1 MEKNETPEKNDASKE
16 KNEASNRPMAPH
28 SSSLRLYKDNYD
40 DITTICR
47 HTGRKQAEEIRDLVD
62 EALLARRLGYGG
74 GLLFILNKYEE
85 LLDRNTR
92 EKQSLTLNMREFYG
106 LLLETLAASIG
117 ARRMSWN
124 YLARTV
130 LKQSGYSDDQIGDRY
145 EAEMQACV
153 EERDL
158 IADELEQA
166 MDGLAS
172 GERQSGEA
180 RTDSPASPAGL
191 IPEEKTS

>member
-1 MEKNETPEKNDASKE
+1 MTLNIGELMENNETPEKNDTP
-16 KNEASNRPMAPH
+16 NRPMAPK

-40 DITTICR
+40 EIVTICS
-47 HTGRKQAEEIRDLVD
+47 HTGRSQADEIRGLVD

-74 GLLFILNKYEE
+74 GILIILRKYEE

-124 YLARTV
+124 YLA
-130 LKQSGYSDDQIGDRY
+130 
-145 EAEMQACV
+145 
-153 EERDL
+153 
-158 IADELEQA
+158 
-166 MDGLAS
+166 
-172 GERQSGEA
+172 
-180 RTDSPASPAGL
+180 
-191 IPEEKTS
+191 